1 MLTEAGEAPEP
12 SEHLEPSEPTPDTVA
27 AEEIMLRVARAV
39 RGFSGGASASVTAPA
54 QEETALGLEDWRVSE
69 AESSDEADTED
80 WDDGVEEDFGDVDAE
95 AEDDAARVDTCA
107 NQDTEQLDAETV
119 DEAAEG
125 IEPEPAEK
133 AAGPADHLLDGLSE
147 ALALVEAEDAARAA
161 QQDRA
166 EVRASAQNTLG
177 AAMPS
182 DSAGSVKGLAPAM
195 GPDPAPDHMD
205 GAGGGPVIAVVAQ
218 PHGIRVPDGPGL
230 HSKRIAR
237 MAAGTYEPREI
248 DGALAVVRPS
258 DVVLDLGAGTGLVGA
273 AVARAIAPRR
283 VIARP
288 RTATL

>member
-1 MLTEAGEAPEP
+1 
-12 SEHLEPSEPTPDTVA
+12 
-27 AEEIMLRVARAV
+27 VARAV

-218 PHGIRVPDGPGL
+218 PHGIRVPDGPG
-230 HSKRIAR
+230 
-237 MAAGTYEPREI
+237 
-248 DGALAVVRPS
+248 
-258 DVVLDLGAGTGLVGA
+258 
-273 AVARAIAPRR
+273 
-283 VIARP
+283 
-288 RTATL
+288 